1 LSNEKFLQNFIQII
15 FYISDLGFAFQ
26 LTLGCRRSTVLRF
39 DPNPESGEVKPW
51 QVELQTIRIAR
62 TKQSGLAQTFLNL
75 LNYIISDFKHFNIV
89 SVKDCGLNCQKYQK
103 FCLHI

>member
-1 LSNEKFLQNFIQII
+1 
-15 FYISDLGFAFQ
+15 
-26 LTLGCRRSTVLRF
+26 VLRF

-62 TKQSGLAQTFLNL
+62 TKQSGLAQTFLKL
-75 LNYIISDFKHFNIV
+75 LNYIISDFKHFV
-89 SVKDCGLNCQKYQK
+89 SVKDCGLNSQKYQN